1 MVGANRTNE
10 RGWMAPW
17 RALASWGESAR
28 PGGYV
33 CLSVTDTGC
42 GMEERILRRLFEPFI
57 TTKGVG
63 QGTSLLEAVFA
74 AGDPRCGGADGFAQ
88 GLYDASA
95 PARGLLDWGRHP
107 VCADARGPGFD
118 PRK

>member
-57 TTKGVG
+57 TTKPEGMGMGLSIARTIIEAHGG
-63 QGTSLLEAVFA
+63 QLSAENEAGHGATLRISLPIA
-74 AGDPRCGGADGFAQ
+74 A
-88 GLYDASA
+88 S
-95 PARGLLDWGRHP
+95 HN
-107 VCADARGPGFD
+107 
-118 PRK
+118 